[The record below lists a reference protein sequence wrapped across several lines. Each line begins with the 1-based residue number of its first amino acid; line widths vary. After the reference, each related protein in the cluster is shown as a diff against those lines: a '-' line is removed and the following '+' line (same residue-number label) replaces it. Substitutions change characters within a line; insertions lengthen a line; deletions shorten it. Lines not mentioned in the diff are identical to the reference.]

1 MKTLIATILLTLAF
15 SSPVFAYDDYYENQQ
30 ELYRQQQQMLYQQQ
44 QVLEQQRNIEWDLR
58 QMRNEQER
66 QNAIERI
73 KRGY

>member
-30 ELYRQQQQMLYQQQ
+30 DLYRQQQEMLYQQRQ
-44 QVLEQQRNIEWDLR
+44 MLEQQRNIEWDLR

-66 QNAIERI
+66 QNAIERLNEN
-73 KRGY
+73 Y